1 MSQEKKIENK
11 EPATLTSVGG
21 LSEAAVL
28 KAKAEDFTKPFQ
40 QTIIYM
46 HKSFGD
52 SFRTGSRGGKKWMG
66 NASATKIIKQG
77 SRPLVDKG
85 KLRKHR
91 AIRRALKEREKSI
104 DGLIERINKLEQQ
117 LERITDGQSNV

>member
-1 MSQEKKIENK
+1 MKVKVENETFVK
-11 EPATLTSVGG
+11 DLKTN
-21 LSEAAVL
+21 AVM
-28 KAKAEDFTKPFQ
+28 ET
-40 QTIIYM
+40 
-46 HKSFGD
+46 
-52 SFRTGSRGGKKWMG
+52 
-66 NASATKIIKQG
+66 
-77 SRPLVDKG
+77 DKG